1 MRSSGSCSRNAA
13 RSGIDLHPEFAQ
25 IGANKLIGTS
35 SWLGQ
40 DGKQHQ
46 RYQVLT
52 LRGDK
57 IADMQDCTSMRHA
70 EQFARRQ

>member
-1 MRSSGSCSRNAA
+1 MARHSSRPPLVEAKKRGAER
-13 RSGIDLHPEFAQ
+13 IDLHPEFAQ

-46 RYQVLT
+46 RP
-52 LRGDK
+52 R
-57 IADMQDCTSMRHA
+57 QDGR
-70 EQFARRQ
+70 

>member
-1 MRSSGSCSRNAA
+1 VRSSGSCSRNAA

-46 RYQVLT
+46 RY
-52 LRGDK
+52 
-57 IADMQDCTSMRHA
+57 CTSMRHA